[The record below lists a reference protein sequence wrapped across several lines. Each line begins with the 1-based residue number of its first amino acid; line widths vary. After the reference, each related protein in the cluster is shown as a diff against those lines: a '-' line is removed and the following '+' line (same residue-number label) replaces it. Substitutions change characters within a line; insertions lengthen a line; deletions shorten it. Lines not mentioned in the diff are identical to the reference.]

1 MFSTTLALSLCFH
14 LSTLIRLHSKTILF
28 YTFPPAYR
36 PKSPKTNGK
45 METILYDAFFGTIFK
60 GLRFHL
66 FTLETE
72 LFQNHLVSKDF
83 TSVFISFLDHFCV
96 DHSRQCIKKCAFSYV
111 FKCFQTHSCGWLLRD
126 DSSIFLAAEVRI

>member
-1 MFSTTLALSLCFH
+1 MFSTTVALSLCFH

-45 METILYDAFFGTIFK
+45 METILYDAFFGIIFK

-83 TSVFISFLDHFCV
+83 TFRNRFQKPPYLSVFLIIFVWTIV
-96 DHSRQCIKKCAFSYV
+96 DNASKNVRFHTFSNV
-111 FKCFQTHSCGWLLRD
+111 FK
-126 DSSIFLAAEVRI
+126 RIHVAGS